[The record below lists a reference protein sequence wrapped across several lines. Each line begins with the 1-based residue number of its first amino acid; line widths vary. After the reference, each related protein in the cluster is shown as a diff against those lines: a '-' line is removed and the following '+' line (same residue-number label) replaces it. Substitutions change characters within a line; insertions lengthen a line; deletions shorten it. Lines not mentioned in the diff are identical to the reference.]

1 MYIELKCRS
10 CGKDFRVDFTSNE
23 YDVDK
28 CPKCGS
34 YLSFSDVTRIR
45 AITDPFYTNVSRID
59 SVSVCGIHTEE
70 NCAAGTAIIAAD
82 LFSSDIEQ
90 LNEVYQSSSPEVK
103 GKLAALIY
111 KFYLLVNSDAQD
123 GNIDKLDLT
132 LDSLRALFLEK
143 ANENHKEM
151 AHILGL
157 AQEG

>member
-45 AITDPFYTNVSRID
+45 AITDLFYTNVSRID
-59 SVSVCGIHTEE
+59 SVSVCGIHTAE

-103 GKLAALIY
+103 SKLAALID

-143 ANENHKEM
+143 VNENHKEM